1 MANLSLI
8 IPCYNEE
15 KNIKKLFSS
24 ISKLKNKLSL
34 ETIIIN
40 NGSTDN
46 SSKVIK
52 LNKKKVK
59 GLKIINI
66 KKNIGF
72 GNGVKAGISKA
83 KSNLICY
90 THADLQIDLTNVLK
104 SYRIHK
110 SEKSKKIFVKGIRG
124 KRLLMDVIFTF
135 LMSVVNSILFRKI
148 LHDIHAQPNLFNR
161 SLIKNINHLPN
172 NMSLDL
178 YIFLCAKIYNYK
190 ITRFKVDFL
199 KRKHG
204 VGSNDNLIKKIRY
217 SLLSTFSSLKILF
230 YANF

>member
-15 KNIKKLFSS
+15 KNIKKLFNS

-59 GLKIINI
+59 GLKIVNVE
-66 KKNIGF
+66 KNIGF
-72 GNGVKAGISKA
+72 GYGVKAGISKA

-90 THADLQIDLTNVLK
+90 THADLQIDLTNVFK

-124 KRLLMDVIFTF
+124 KRPLMDVIFSF

-148 LHDIHAQPNLFNR
+148 L
-161 SLIKNINHLPN
+161 
-172 NMSLDL
+172 
-178 YIFLCAKIYNYK
+178 
-190 ITRFKVDFL
+190 
-199 KRKHG
+199 
-204 VGSNDNLIKKIRY
+204 
-217 SLLSTFSSLKILF
+217 
-230 YANF
+230 